1 MALFTVI
8 SAPVPARQ
16 LNALYFGSGR
26 NMGALWVSFD
36 FPILKK
42 ISWRA
47 CLLGT
52 MGFLAFTSFT
62 TAH

>member
-1 MALFTVI
+1 
-8 SAPVPARQ
+8 

-26 NMGALWVSFD
+26 NMGALWVSFGAD

-42 ISWRA
+42 MSWRA